1 MFLFLKGCHLK
12 RIMKSE
18 NILIVATNNPHKL
31 IEIQSIIG
39 GNILLKTL
47 ADIGFKGEIPEDF
60 ETLEE
65 NAAQKARFIYNR
77 FGENCFADDTGLE
90 IDALNGAPG
99 VYSARFAGKL
109 CNYEDN
115 INLVLQKLSD
125 INNRKAKF
133 RTVIALAIQGKVTL
147 FEGIIHGR
155 ITHERRGTLG
165 FGYDPIFIPDGYSLT
180 FAEMSAEEKNKIS
193 HRAKA
198 LEEFS
203 KCELFNP

>member
-12 RIMKSE
+12 RSMNSE
-18 NILIVATNNPHKL
+18 HVLIVATNNPHKL
-31 IEIQSIIG
+31 TEIQSIMG
-39 GNILLKTL
+39 RNVLLKRL
-47 ADIGFKGEIPEDF
+47 ADVGFEGEIPEDF

-65 NAAQKARFIYNR
+65 NAAQKALFIYNR

-99 VYSARFAGKL
+99 VYSARFAGKQ

-115 INLVLQKLSD
+115 ISLVLQKLSD
-125 INNRKAKF
+125 NDNRKAKF
-133 RTVIALAIQGKVTL
+133 RTVIAVAVQGKVTL
-147 FEGIIHGR
+147 FEGIIHGK
-155 ITHERRGTLG
+155 ITYERRGILG
-165 FGYDPIFIPDGYSLT
+165 FGYDSIFIPDGHALT
-180 FAEMSAEEKNKIS
+180 FAEMSAQEKNRIS

-203 KCELFNP
+203 KFELFNH